1 MLEYLASS
9 TEWLQQHAVHLLLRR
24 KLAHLFEN
32 PVDLAQLRVQLRK
45 HERRAGMQW
54 SARLSNVQL
63 SRVALSRQLVR
74 HSCQQRLCLT
84 TLSTDAS
91 QQGGMLDW
99 LSS

>member
-45 HERRAGMQW
+45 HERHAGMQW

-63 SRVALSRQLVR
+63 SRAALSGHVVR
-74 HSCQQRLCLT
+74 RPCLLPPMLGRRDARRSCC
-84 TLSTDAS
+84 
-91 QQGGMLDW
+91 
-99 LSS
+99 